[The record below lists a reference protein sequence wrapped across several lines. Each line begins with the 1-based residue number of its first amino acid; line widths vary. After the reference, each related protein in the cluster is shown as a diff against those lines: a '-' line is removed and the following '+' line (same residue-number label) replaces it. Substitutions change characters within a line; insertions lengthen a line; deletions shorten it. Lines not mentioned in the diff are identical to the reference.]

1 MDLVPL
7 LKGEMKKRSTPIAF
21 WDFPI
26 LVGQDSMPYID
37 PELQKGT
44 TPLVKQMR
52 GLYTR
57 NFRNYHHPRIT
68 KGIYRFTGDH
78 IGSLQAS
85 HRRRTNTGIELFDL
99 MKDPAES
106 DNFAASHSAI
116 VKRLEEEIWDWQT
129 SVLNSLMEAD

>member
-1 MDLVPL
+1 
-7 LKGEMKKRSTPIAF
+7 
-21 WDFPI
+21 
-26 LVGQDSMPYID
+26 MPYID

-52 GLYTR
+52 GIYTR

-68 KGIYRFTGDH
+68 KGNFTGSRAIISGAYKLVID
-78 IGSLQAS
+78 GE
-85 HRRRTNTGIELFDL
+85 TNTGIELFDL

-106 DNFAASHSAI
+106 DNLAASHPAI

-129 SVLNSLMEAD
+129 SVLNSLMEADYKN